1 MEILKLFECFR
12 LKVNPGSLAESAGL
26 KIGDI
31 IVKICG
37 QSAES
42 MSHRD
47 AEDAIVRAGNNLD
60 MTVAK

>member
-1 MEILKLFECFR
+1 M
-12 LKVNPGSLAESAGL
+12 NPGSLSESAGL